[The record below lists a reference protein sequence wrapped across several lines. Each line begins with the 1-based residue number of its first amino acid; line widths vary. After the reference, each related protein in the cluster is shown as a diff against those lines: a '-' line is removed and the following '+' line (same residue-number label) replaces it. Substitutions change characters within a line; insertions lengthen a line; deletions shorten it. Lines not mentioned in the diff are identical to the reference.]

1 MSRRTLIGAT
11 AGGAFA
17 FGAALVAVGVVLSA
31 RYAPRAAEVA
41 AAAGGAPYPQVL
53 VPVAALPDQ
62 TINETHRLEMA
73 AQPRTDPEPRER

>member
-31 RYAPRAAEVA
+31 RYAPRAADVA
-41 AAAGGAPYPQVL
+41 AVAGGAPYPQVL